1 MKCEMNR
8 SVLTRT
14 SLIACALALWS
25 ASCVDLQAEAKG
37 KAQAKKNQQQ
47 SSVNYNDPAIKEVK
61 AAYDQGRWKDA
72 LKKIATMKPTELTHY
87 YTGLCYQ
94 GQNQLAKAASEFQWI
109 VMYGKDARLKY
120 NSQVILHS
128 LQAYSTRRTYQ
139 GQGNLF
145 ARTSVGYGR
154 SGGGGGGG
162 VRRG

>member
-1 MKCEMNR
+1 MKCEMNKEI
-8 SVLTRT
+8 LART
-14 SLIACALALWS
+14 SLIACALTLWS
-25 ASCVDLQAEAKG
+25 AFSFGQAEAKG
-37 KAQAKKNQQQ
+37 KAQSKKNQQN
-47 SSVNYNDPAIKEVK
+47 STVNYNDPAIKEVK
-61 AAYDQGRWKDA
+61 AAYDAGRWKDA
-72 LKKIATMKPTELTHY
+72 LKKIASMKPTELTHY

-120 NSQVILHS
+120 NSQVILNS

-154 SGGGGGGG
+154 SGGGGG

>member
-1 MKCEMNR
+1 MKCEMKKKF
-8 SVLTRT
+8 LIRT
-14 SLIACALALWS
+14 SLFACALTLWS
-25 ASCVDLQAEAKG
+25 AFSFDLQVDAKS
-37 KAQAKKNQQQ
+37 KAQAKKNQQN
-47 SSVNYNDPAIKEVK
+47 STINYNDPAIKEVK
-61 AAYDQGRWKDA
+61 AAYDAGRWKDA
-72 LKKIATMKPTELTHY
+72 LKKIAPMKPTELTHY

-120 NSQVILHS
+120 NSQVILNS

-154 SGGGGGGG
+154 SGG